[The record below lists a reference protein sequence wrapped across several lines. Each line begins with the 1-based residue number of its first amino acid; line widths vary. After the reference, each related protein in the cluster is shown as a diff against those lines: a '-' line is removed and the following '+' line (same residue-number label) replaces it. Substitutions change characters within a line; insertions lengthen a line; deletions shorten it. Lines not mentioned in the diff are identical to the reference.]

1 MSNYQGDEGER
12 EALLRTAIRRIY
24 AQATQA
30 LCEPPGSSSR
40 ELIDICDQ
48 AERIAEH
55 WSFFN
60 TLVPEDGAYLAPEAK
75 PRKRIAIAALGESFS
90 LEWVKGWTDAIP
102 KLSKHFDLSIHLN
115 YATIVCYGRAA
126 LATEILKQPA
136 DYVLF
141 MDDDNTPD
149 GSRIVQLIADLEGNQ
164 QIDLVAGWYSMALG
178 PEATELSFGRGFR
191 VIKASFQRRYPAD
204 PQDFFAADAPELQDI
219 DWTGFGMVLMRWEL
233 LKACGPKAF
242 LPEQEG
248 PEEHQQGIE
257 AGFIWDDLHFC
268 KVAKA
273 HGARLFVDRRVRVP
287 HLKLRDITAL
297 PPEKGEEAAP
307 APVAGTD
314 DQRVMI
320 PIGPFRSACKSA
332 QCLLGEFHAGSCYP
346 GTANASLD
354 TQPTTPEVR

>member
-1 MSNYQGDEGER
+1 ME
-12 EALLRTAIRRIY
+12 
-24 AQATQA
+24 
-30 LCEPPGSSSR
+30 
-40 ELIDICDQ
+40 
-48 AERIAEH
+48 
-55 WSFFN
+55 
-60 TLVPEDGAYLAPEAK
+60 
-75 PRKRIAIAALGESFS
+75 RKRIAIAALGESFS

-102 KLSKHFDLSIHLN
+102 KLAKYFDLSIHLN

-149 GSRIVQLIADLEGNQ
+149 GSRIVQLLADLEGNQ

-268 KVAKA
+268 KVAKS
-273 HGARLFVDRRVRVP
+273 HGAKLFVDRRVRVP

-297 PPEKGEEAAP
+297 PPAKVDEAAA

-314 DQRVMI
+314 PQAALALELCDK
-320 PIGPFRSACKSA
+320 PG
-332 QCLLGEFHAGSCYP
+332 CLLQANHPGSCWGGWP
-346 GTANASLD
+346 IAGCRPRAWIAGPNLLCSGETAESFGCPQGTANASPD
-354 TQPTTPEVR
+354 TQPTTPEVK